1 MYTTRITN
9 NSRSGVQLSTLSLR
23 YAQRSGWG
31 RPCLHVQLMGLGI
44 AGTMATAT
52 AGGHKVDEEPKD
64 VTSNEEKELRRVY
77 DHLANYY
84 PKSKLQA
91 QLKPR
96 LEQRSKIMAYKK
108 SPESVTLCNEAG
120 DEMTDEEVDAE
131 LTRLNHEIRQL
142 QAKIDKIAEDPGRKI
157 HAPDLNEALRHL
169 NKKCTKVG
177 LLPCMLRTRC
187 VLTIG
192 VMSDAQKEIEDMIW
206 EVDENLD
213 GAVDWDEFHLMFQR
227 NIKDKTGLEPF
238 QLFNVVQ
245 FMMYDRDNSGN
256 VSVDETMH
264 MLYARYG
271 KERLEQ
277 EMKALFGDNLGGNGE
292 GGDGSLSFNDY
303 LKAVNV
309 RVPKPGKGGKKDG
322 HGRRKRK

>member
-1 MYTTRITN
+1 M
-9 NSRSGVQLSTLSLR
+9 SK
-23 YAQRSGWG
+23 A
-31 RPCLHVQLMGLGI
+31 
-44 AGTMATAT
+44 
-52 AGGHKVDEEPKD
+52 DEEPKD

-91 QLKPR
+91 QLNPR
-96 LEQRSKIMAYKK
+96 LEQRAKIMAYKK
-108 SPESVTLCNEAG
+108 SPESVTLCNEDNEVMDAQQI
-120 DEMTDEEVDAE
+120 EEE
-131 LTRLNHEIRQL
+131 LSRLNAEIKQI
-142 QAKIDKIAEDPGRKI
+142 QSKIDKIQEDPHRKI

-169 NKKCTKVG
+169 NRKCTK
-177 LLPCMLRTRC
+177 
-187 VLTIG
+187 
-192 VMSDAQKEIEDMIW
+192 KEIEDMIW

-213 GAVDWDEFHLMFQR
+213 GCVDWDEFHLMFQR

-277 EMKALFGDNLGGNGE
+277 EMKALFGAQITNGDS
-292 GGDGSLSFNDY
+292 GDGSLSFNDY

-309 RVPKPGKGGKKDG
+309 RVPKPGKGKGKGKKRRG
-322 HGRRKRK
+322 H